1 VTDLSIE
8 RIEHAAHTID
18 PVFRDTPQFTDP
30 QLGLALDREVLLK
43 VETMNPLGSF
53 KGRGADFLA
62 RELDPRRRLVCATAG
77 NFGQAIAYAA
87 RAHGFA
93 GAHVFVPAEV
103 LPSKLARL
111 RTLGAEV
118 TVGGDDEEEVKAAAR
133 EYAEGDPRCRF
144 VEDGREAAI
153 AEGAGTIGVELLE
166 SGPIDAI
173 VVQVGDGALITGIA
187 RWMEAHSPGTRVI
200 GVCASGAP
208 AMALS
213 WRAGRVVSTEKVET
227 IAHTLAIRAPV
238 PESLERVRALV
249 DEFVLV
255 DDVEMMSAAR
265 LIAETLGLLVEP
277 AAAAGI
283 AAIRRHDPG
292 GERVA
297 AVLTGSD
304 PRSDVGGGSV

>member
-8 RIEHAAHTID
+8 RIERAAHTID

-93 GAHVFVPAEV
+93 GVDVFVPAEV

-133 EYAEGDPRCRF
+133 EYADGDPRCRF

-187 RWMEAHSPGTRVI
+187 RWVKAHSPGTRVI

-213 WRAGRVVSTEKVET
+213 WRAGRVVSTKKVET
-227 IAHTLAIRAPV
+227 IAHTLAIRQPV

-249 DEFVLV
+249 DDLVLV
-255 DDVEMMSAAR
+255 DDEEMLSAAR

-277 AAAAGI
+277 AGAAGI
-283 AAIRRHDPG
+283 AAIRRHDPT
-292 GERVA
+292 GERLA

-304 PRSDVGGGSV
+304 PRADAGRGSD

>member
-18 PVFRDTPQFTDP
+18 PIFRDTPQFTDP
-30 QLGLALDREVLLK
+30 QLSLALHREVLLK

-62 RELDPRRRLVCATAG
+62 RELDARRLVCATAG

-93 GAHVFVPAEV
+93 GAHVFVPAAV

-111 RTLGAEV
+111 RTLGADV
-118 TVGGDDEEEVKAAAR
+118 TVGGDDEADVKATAR

-187 RWMEAHSPGTRVI
+187 RWVKAHSPGTRVI

-213 WRAGRVVSTEKVET
+213 WRDGRVVSTEKVET
-227 IAHTLAIRAPV
+227 VAHTLAIRAPV

-249 DEFVLV
+249 DDFVLV
-255 DDVEMMSAAR
+255 DDEEMLSAAR

-277 AAAAGI
+277 AGAAGI
-283 AAIRRHDPG
+283 AAIRRHAPP
-292 GERVA
+292 GERLA
-297 AVLTGSD
+297 AILTGSD
-304 PRSDVGGGSV
+304 PRADVAGGPD

>member
-18 PVFRDTPQFTDP
+18 PIFRDTPQFTDP
-30 QLGLALDREVLLK
+30 QLGLALHREVLLK

-62 RELDPRRRLVCATAG
+62 QELDPRRRLVCATAG

-93 GAHVFVPAEV
+93 GAHVFVPAAV

-111 RTLGAEV
+111 RTLGADV
-118 TVGGDDEEEVKAAAR
+118 TVGGDDEEDVRATAR
-133 EYAEGDPRCRF
+133 EYAEGDPGSRF

-166 SGPIDAI
+166 SGPIDTI

-187 RWMEAHSPGTRVI
+187 RWVKAHSPGTRVI

-213 WRAGRVVSTEKVET
+213 WRDGRVVSTEKVET
-227 IAHTLAIRAPV
+227 VAHTLAIRAPV

-249 DEFVLV
+249 DDFVLV
-255 DDVEMMSAAR
+255 DDGEMLSAAR

-277 AAAAGI
+277 AGAAGI
-283 AAIRRHDPG
+283 ASIRRHAPP
-292 GERVA
+292 GERLA
-297 AVLTGSD
+297 AILTGSD
-304 PRSDVGGGSV
+304 PRAYVAGGPD

>member
-8 RIEHAAHTID
+8 RIEQAAHTID

-153 AEGAGTIGVELLE
+153 AEGAGTIGVELLG

-187 RWMEAHSPGTRVI
+187 RWVKGHSPGTRVI

-213 WRAGRVVSTEKVET
+213 WRAGRVISTEKVET
-227 IAHTLAIRAPV
+227 IAQTLAIRQPV

-249 DEFVLV
+249 DDLVLV
-255 DDVEMMSAAR
+255 DDEEMLSAAR

-277 AAAAGI
+277 AGAAGI
-283 AAIRRHDPG
+283 AAVRRHDPT

-297 AVLTGSD
+297 AILTGSD
-304 PRSDVGGGSV
+304 PRADVVGGPD

>member
-8 RIEHAAHTID
+8 RIDHAAHTVD

-62 RELDPRRRLVCATAG
+62 RELDPRQRLVCATAG

-87 RAHGFA
+87 QAHGFA
-93 GAHVFVPAEV
+93 GAHVFVPAAV
-103 LPSKLARL
+103 LPSKLVRL

-118 TVGGDDEEEVKAAAR
+118 TVGGADEEAVKAAAR
-133 EYAEGDPRCRF
+133 EYAESDPGCRF

-166 SGPIDAI
+166 SGPLDAI

-187 RWMEAHSPGTRVI
+187 RWVKAHSPGTRVI
-200 GVCASGAP
+200 GACASGAP

-213 WRAGRVVSTEKVET
+213 WRAGRVVSTSEVET
-227 IAHTLAIRAPV
+227 IAHTLAIREPV

-255 DDVEMMSAAR
+255 DDEEMLSAAR

-277 AAAAGI
+277 AGAAGI
-283 AAIRRHDPG
+283 AAIRRHEPP

-304 PRSDVGGGSV
+304 PRADATRGPD